1 MEYRVTS
8 NMEKAQLLLD
18 ARIAKEF
25 HEHAKKSAEYPLDCR
40 AMSDLKNEL
49 MVLCGV

>member
-25 HEHAKKSAEYPLDCR
+25 HEHEKKSAEYPLDCG

-49 MVLCGV
+49 MELCGV